1 MLLLSKEF
9 QKSMREGTAD
19 VTELADYLLKNNS
32 SYELAT
38 SLAELM
44 ITAESYTPKKVVVSQ
59 EEMETILSVFR
70 IRGISE
76 TGEKETRGRRKK
88 KEGAP

>member
-44 ITAESYTPKKVVVSQ
+44 ITAESYAPKKVVVSQ
-59 EEMETILSVFR
+59 EDLETIMSVFR
-70 IRGISE
+70 IRGVKDDGSAE
-76 TGEKETRGRRKK
+76 SRGRKK
-88 KEGAP
+88 KEGD